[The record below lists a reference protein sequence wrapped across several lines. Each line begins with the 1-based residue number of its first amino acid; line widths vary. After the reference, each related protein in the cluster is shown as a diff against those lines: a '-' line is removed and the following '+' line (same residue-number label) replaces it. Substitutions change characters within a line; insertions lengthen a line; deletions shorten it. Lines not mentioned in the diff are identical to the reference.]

1 MKSLSLFVS
10 VMAVAITSLGQT
22 NIPPTLYIH
31 IGFGRGTNAEQF
43 LCAPIHIG
51 ETIAVTNDD
60 SFQLTGTIE
69 QQGTN
74 FVASKLKWWKNGGG
88 QLWGYRGPVT
98 LGKPAF
104 AGGVDTFSRPS
115 WVIVST
121 NSDDKPGLEKLKA
134 IEQDRQKEKS
144 GP

>member
-1 MKSLSLFVS
+1 MV
-10 VMAVAITSLGQT
+10 VAITSFGQT
-22 NIPPTLYIH
+22 NIPTILYVH
-31 IGFGRGTNAEQF
+31 IGFGRGTNAEPL
-43 LCAPIHIG
+43 LCAPIHVG
-51 ETIAVTNDD
+51 ESIAVTNDD

-74 FVASKLKWWKNGGG
+74 FVANKLKWWKNGGG

-98 LGKPAF
+98 LEKPVF

-121 NSDDKPGLEKLKA
+121 NRDNKLGLKKLKE
-134 IEQDRQKEKS
+134 IEQDRQKEKG